1 VKHEENVE
9 VDPSCFTKNDE
20 SPQPVAMNVVAWGF
34 WSRETAASFA
44 SAVLDVCKKAPI
56 GTCLA
61 LLRFEGSPGDTVL
74 AGVPSD
80 VGWTF

>member
-1 VKHEENVE
+1 MQRYGE
-9 VDPSCFTKNDE
+9 DQAGFS
-20 SPQPVAMNVVAWGF
+20 VAWEATTRLVNVVAWGF
-34 WSRETAASFA
+34 WSRETAASFT